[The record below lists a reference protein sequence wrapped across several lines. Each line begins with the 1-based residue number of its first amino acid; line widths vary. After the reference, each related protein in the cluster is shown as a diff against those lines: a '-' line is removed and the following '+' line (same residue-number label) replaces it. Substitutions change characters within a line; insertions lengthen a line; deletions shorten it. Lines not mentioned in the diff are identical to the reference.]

1 MIIVAWVERICIER
15 KLFKSKYFFR
25 LWIDVLTGNN
35 EFSFS
40 AGLWRKRD
48 EEKMRRFW
56 RLICWSFC
64 AGGQSWPN
72 PQAIRLDLSSDA
84 NMASIISYYG
94 RPSLMRNFITIFGN
108 NKTMFWPD
116 RGCHIC
122 YIWGPDS
129 GVVWLI
135 GWPNS
140 QSETCRTS
148 ASWPNQNLLAKGGLT
163 PVVHNGLA
171 HFGFGDFFLFQMFW
185 IVEK

>member
-1 MIIVAWVERICIER
+1 MVTWRAPGRANKQSCANLI
-15 KLFKSKYFFR
+15 FFSR
-25 LWIDVLTGNN
+25 LWIDVLTSNN
-35 EFSFS
+35 KFSFS

-48 EEKMRRFW
+48 EEQMRRFW
-56 RLICWSFC
+56 RMICWSFC

-116 RGCHIC
+116 RGCHIY

-148 ASWPNQNLLAKGGLT
+148 ASWPNQNLLAKRWHGVWCTTAKVAWL
-163 PVVHNGLA
+163 V
-171 HFGFGDFFLFQMFW
+171 
-185 IVEK
+185 